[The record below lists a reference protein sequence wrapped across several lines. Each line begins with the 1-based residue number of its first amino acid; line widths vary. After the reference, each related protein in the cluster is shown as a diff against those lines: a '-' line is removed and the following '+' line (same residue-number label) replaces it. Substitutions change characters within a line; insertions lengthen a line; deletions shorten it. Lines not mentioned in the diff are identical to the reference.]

1 MHMFKNYLKIGLRN
15 IRKNKLYSFVNL
27 TGLTIGLAACLLIGI
42 YVGNELSYDKF
53 HKNADRIGRATME
66 YQFSGKKSSIAV
78 TGTKVGPELKRSFP
92 QVEQYVRTYKSSLS
106 LAYGSKAFE
115 EKKVLYADADFFNIF
130 SFSLLRGNVA
140 EVLNGPQKMVLTPAV
155 AKKYFGNEDPIGK
168 TLRIN
173 GGTKEYEVT
182 GIAAAA
188 PLNSQIQ
195 YDIIISFAST
205 NAFKTEKWSE
215 ANYITYL
222 LLQNKNQIA
231 QLDAQVQPFMKK
243 MAKEELR
250 ISEEGS
256 DYMTFH
262 VEALTDVHLRSNV
275 DGGLEAGG
283 NMTYIYVLS
292 IVAIL
297 ILLIACVNYTNLATA
312 QSISR
317 STEIGIRKVM
327 GAAKSQLLKQFLG
340 ESLAFTVIALLCAIL
355 MAILLLPLFNGITG
369 KDFTALQFTHPI
381 FILAALALTLFIS
394 LLAGAYPAFILSNTK
409 LANILKSGLRISS
422 SGGGLRKSL
431 IVFQFVIAIFL
442 VTGTLIILNQVSY
455 IQNKKLGYDREQ
467 VVVMPVDYKTKAG
480 YELLK
485 EAIRNTHGVVSV
497 TGAYE
502 DPTSIGWGDGI
513 EAEDGT
519 GKKQLALNAAP
530 VDLGYLQTM
539 GMQLA
544 TGRDF
549 VKSDFS
555 TQDTSNGYANYKS
568 TYILNEKAVKDLGW
582 TPENAIGR
590 IISKATPGPV
600 VGVIKDFHF
609 ESLHTPIGPLLLF
622 LDSSSVMQLFVKI
635 EATNVAS
642 TIASLE
648 KIWQARVTHRPFDYH
663 FMDDDFNALYK
674 AEVRTANLFSL
685 FAGLAIAL
693 ACLGLFALAAFT
705 TIQRTK
711 EIGIRK
717 ILGATI
723 GNIILLVSRQFLSL
737 VLIALL
743 IAIPLAWWAG
753 NSWLQNFAYRSTIG
767 WWIFGTAGI
776 VAILIALLTVSYHA
790 VRASLA
796 NPVKSLRTE

>member
-1 MHMFKNYLKIGLRN
+1 MFKNYLKIALRN

-27 TGLTIGLAACLLIGI
+27 SGLTIGLTACLLIGI

-53 HKNADRIGRATME
+53 HKNADRIARVTME
-66 YQFSGKKSSIAV
+66 YQYSGKKTSIAV

-92 QVEQYVRTYKSSLS
+92 QVESYVRTFKSSLS
-106 LAYGSKAFE
+106 LAYGTKAFE
-115 EKKVLYADADFFNIF
+115 EKNILYADTDFFQLF
-130 SFSLLRGNVA
+130 SFPLLRGNA
-140 EVLNGPQKMVLTPAV
+140 ADVLNGPQKMVITPAI

-173 GGTKEYEVT
+173 GGTKDYEVT

-188 PLNSQIQ
+188 PLNSQVQ
-195 YDIIISFAST
+195 YEIIISFAST

-215 ANYITYL
+215 ANYVTYL
-222 LLQNKNQIA
+222 LLQDKNQLTH
-231 QLDAQVQPFMKK
+231 LDAQLQPFMKK
-243 MAKEELR
+243 IDRSELR
-250 ISEEGS
+250 IPQDGT
-256 DYMTFH
+256 DYKTFH
-262 VEALTDVHLRSNV
+262 LEALTDVHLHSSIK
-275 DGGLEAGG
+275 GGLEAGG

-292 IVAIL
+292 IVAVL

-340 ESLAFTVIALLCAIL
+340 ESLAFTVMALLLAIL
-355 MAILLLPLFNGITG
+355 TALLLLPMFNEITG
-369 KDFTALQFTHPI
+369 KTFTIQQFTHPA
-381 FILAALALTLFIS
+381 FIITTLALTLLIS
-394 LLAGAYPAFILSNTK
+394 LLAGAYPAFVLSNTK
-409 LANILKSGLRISS
+409 LANILKSGLRIST

-431 IVFQFVIAIFL
+431 ITFQFVIAIFL
-442 VTGTLIILNQVSY
+442 VTGTLIIINQVAY
-455 IQNKKLGYDREQ
+455 IQNKKLGYNREQ

-485 EAIRNTHGVVSV
+485 EAIRNTPNVISV

-530 VDLGYLQTM
+530 VDLDYLQTM
-539 GMQLA
+539 GMELV

-549 VKSDFS
+549 IKSDFA
-555 TQDTSNGYANYKS
+555 TQDTSNGYNNYRS
-568 TYILNEKAVKDLGW
+568 TYILNEKAVKELGW
-582 TPENAIGR
+582 TPENAIGKIVSR
-590 IISKATPGPV
+590 GTRGPV

-609 ESLHTPIGPLLLF
+609 QSLHTPIGPLLLF

-635 EATNVAS
+635 KATNVAA
-642 TIASLE
+642 TLTSLE
-648 KIWQARVTHRPFDYH
+648 NIWQARVAHRPFDYH

-685 FAGLAIAL
+685 FAGLAITL

-723 GNIILLVSRQFLSL
+723 SHIILLVSRQFLSL
-737 VLIALL
+737 VILALL

-753 NSWLQNFAYRSTIG
+753 NSWLQNFAYRTTIG
-767 WWIFGTAGI
+767 WWIFGAAGLL
-776 VAILIALLTVSYHA
+776 AILIALLTVSYHA